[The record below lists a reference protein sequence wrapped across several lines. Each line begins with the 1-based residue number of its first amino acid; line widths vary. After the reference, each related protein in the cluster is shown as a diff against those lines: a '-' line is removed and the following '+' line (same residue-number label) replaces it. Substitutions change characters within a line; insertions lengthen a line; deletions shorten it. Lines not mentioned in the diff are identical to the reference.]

1 MVETERAGEEHR
13 ARGSPAR
20 CDPSAYPHGDSG
32 QDRRGGV
39 EQWLVHG
46 SGHAWSGGSP
56 DGTGTCC
63 RRYATEHARQS
74 IGKSRRRR
82 LLMALS
88 RRATL
93 TNPRQLLTQSRRAG
107 VLFFFHGRECETAER
122 RGRRHR
128 LFVLRRQRRSPGRPS
143 PSFFHAITVP
153 YGAAPGVC
161 LGRLCAAP
169 LPKDDCDLK
178 GFNADQDKY
187 HFLRDLRQDCHPLT
201 D

>member
-1 MVETERAGEEHR
+1 MKRPRVFPEAVSFPTRLFAPTERADAGSSAAWRVPQKWSRDREGWGEHR

-107 VLFFFHGRECETAER
+107 AFFFHGRECEVAER

-153 YGAAPGVC
+153 YGAAPGVS
-161 LGRLCAAP
+161 G
-169 LPKDDCDLK
+169 
-178 GFNADQDKY
+178 
-187 HFLRDLRQDCHPLT
+187 
-201 D
+201 